1 MQENPSP
8 AAPPKAGV
16 GAYIALLFAVI
27 FFSGISVSEPVK
39 NFGTTLARQLN
50 VEPKK
55 VHDIFSVFDF
65 NTLNG
70 KFGKVIIPDAK
81 AKDTKAKD
89 AAAKDAA
96 AKDAAAKDAAAK
108 DAAAKDVA
116 AKDVAAKDVAAK
128 DVAAKDVAAKDV
140 AAKDV
145 AAKDVAAKDAA
156 AKDAAAKDAAAK
168 DAKAKEAAYTTG
180 NFSGEGGVGAR
191 QGFMFALTLA
201 PTTLFAMG
209 IIAVLEHYGALEAM
223 RRLLQRTL
231 KWLMGIP
238 GDTGLAMIASFQS
251 TDAGAALTRSLYD
264 QGQLSTRE
272 RDIFTM
278 FQFSAGATITNFLGS
293 GAALLALTSVAADGT
308 TQGVPTT
315 IGICFAVLFFFKFF
329 GANLMRLYLNFADRK
344 PQTQAENQP

>member
-1 MQENPSP
+1 MQENLSP

-89 AAAKDAA
+89 TAAKDTA
-96 AKDAAAKDAAAK
+96 AKDT
-108 DAAAKDVA
+108 
-116 AKDVAAKDVAAK
+116 
-128 DVAAKDVAAKDV
+128 
-140 AAKDV
+140 

-156 AKDAAAKDAAAK
+156 AKDVAATDAAAKDAAAKDSGAK

-344 PQTQAENQP
+344 PQTPAENQP

>member
-1 MQENPSP
+1 MQENLSP

-50 VEPKK
+50 IEPKK

-96 AKDAAAKDAAAK
+96 AKDAAAKDSG
-108 DAAAKDVA
+108 
-116 AKDVAAKDVAAK
+116 
-128 DVAAKDVAAKDV
+128 
-140 AAKDV
+140 
-145 AAKDVAAKDAA
+145 
-156 AKDAAAKDAAAK
+156 AK

-191 QGFMFALTLA
+191 QGFMFALTLV
-201 PTTLFAMG
+201 PTTLLAMG

-344 PQTQAENQP
+344 PQTPAENQP

>member
-1 MQENPSP
+1 MQENLSP

-27 FFSGISVSEPVK
+27 FFSGISVSDPVK

-96 AKDAAAKDAAAK
+96 AKDSG
-108 DAAAKDVA
+108 
-116 AKDVAAKDVAAK
+116 
-128 DVAAKDVAAKDV
+128 
-140 AAKDV
+140 
-145 AAKDVAAKDAA
+145 
-156 AKDAAAKDAAAK
+156 AK

>member
-108 DAAAKDVA
+108 DAAAKD
-116 AKDVAAKDVAAK
+116 
-128 DVAAKDVAAKDV
+128 
-140 AAKDV
+140 
-145 AAKDVAAKDAA
+145 AA
-156 AKDAAAKDAAAK
+156 AKDSGAK
-168 DAKAKEAAYTTG
+168 DAKAKEAAYTAG

-344 PQTQAENQP
+344 PQTPAENQP

>member
-81 AKDTKAKD
+81 AKDTK
-89 AAAKDAA
+89 
-96 AKDAAAKDAAAK
+96 
-108 DAAAKDVA
+108 
-116 AKDVAAKDVAAK
+116 
-128 DVAAKDVAAKDV
+128 
-140 AAKDV
+140 
-145 AAKDVAAKDAA
+145 

>member
-96 AKDAAAKDAAAK
+96 AKD
-108 DAAAKDVA
+108 VA

-145 AAKDVAAKDAA
+145 A

>member
-89 AAAKDAA
+89 AAAKDTAAKDTAAKDTA
-96 AKDAAAKDAAAK
+96 AKDAAAKDSG
-108 DAAAKDVA
+108 
-116 AKDVAAKDVAAK
+116 
-128 DVAAKDVAAKDV
+128 
-140 AAKDV
+140 
-145 AAKDVAAKDAA
+145 
-156 AKDAAAKDAAAK
+156 AK

-344 PQTQAENQP
+344 PQTPAENQP

>member
-81 AKDTKAKD
+81 AKDTRAKDAATKD

-108 DAAAKDVA
+108 DSGAKG
-116 AKDVAAKDVAAK
+116 
-128 DVAAKDVAAKDV
+128 
-140 AAKDV
+140 
-145 AAKDVAAKDAA
+145 
-156 AKDAAAKDAAAK
+156 
-168 DAKAKEAAYTTG
+168 AKAKEAAYTTG

-344 PQTQAENQP
+344 PQAQAENQP

>member
-1 MQENPSP
+1 MQENLSP

-39 NFGTTLARQLN
+39 NFGTTLAQQLN

-96 AKDAAAKDAAAK
+96 AKDATAKDATAKDAAAK
-108 DAAAKDVA
+108 DAAAKDSG
-116 AKDVAAKDVAAK
+116 
-128 DVAAKDVAAKDV
+128 
-140 AAKDV
+140 
-145 AAKDVAAKDAA
+145 
-156 AKDAAAKDAAAK
+156 AK

-344 PQTQAENQP
+344 PQTPAENQP

>member
-1 MQENPSP
+1 MQENLSP

-108 DAAAKDVA
+108 DAAAKD
-116 AKDVAAKDVAAK
+116 
-128 DVAAKDVAAKDV
+128 
-140 AAKDV
+140 
-145 AAKDVAAKDAA
+145 AA
-156 AKDAAAKDAAAK
+156 AKDSGAK

-344 PQTQAENQP
+344 PQTPAENQP

>member
-1 MQENPSP
+1 MQENLSP

-108 DAAAKDVA
+108 DAAAKDA
-116 AKDVAAKDVAAK
+116 
-128 DVAAKDVAAKDV
+128 
-140 AAKDV
+140 
-145 AAKDVAAKDAA
+145 AAKDAA
-156 AKDAAAKDAAAK
+156 AKDAAAKDAAAKDATAKDVAATDTAAKDAAAK

-344 PQTQAENQP
+344 PQTPAENQP

>member
-96 AKDAAAKDAAAK
+96 AKDSG
-108 DAAAKDVA
+108 
-116 AKDVAAKDVAAK
+116 
-128 DVAAKDVAAKDV
+128 
-140 AAKDV
+140 
-145 AAKDVAAKDAA
+145 
-156 AKDAAAKDAAAK
+156 AK

-344 PQTQAENQP
+344 PQTPAENQP

>member
-1 MQENPSP
+1 MQENLSP

-108 DAAAKDVA
+108 DSG
-116 AKDVAAKDVAAK
+116 
-128 DVAAKDVAAKDV
+128 
-140 AAKDV
+140 
-145 AAKDVAAKDAA
+145 
-156 AKDAAAKDAAAK
+156 AK

>member
-108 DAAAKDVA
+108 DAAAKD
-116 AKDVAAKDVAAK
+116 
-128 DVAAKDVAAKDV
+128 
-140 AAKDV
+140 
-145 AAKDVAAKDAA
+145 AA

-168 DAKAKEAAYTTG
+168 DSGAKGAKAKEAAYTTG

-344 PQTQAENQP
+344 PQTPAENQL

>member
-1 MQENPSP
+1 LHAVCCLFIIEVFMQENLSP

-27 FFSGISVSEPVK
+27 FFSGLGVGEPVK

-81 AKDTKAKD
+81 AKDTRAKDAATKDAATKD

-108 DAAAKDVA
+108 DAAAKDSG
-116 AKDVAAKDVAAK
+116 
-128 DVAAKDVAAKDV
+128 
-140 AAKDV
+140 
-145 AAKDVAAKDAA
+145 
-156 AKDAAAKDAAAK
+156 AK

-344 PQTQAENQP
+344 PQTPAENQP

>member
-108 DAAAKDVA
+108 DSG
-116 AKDVAAKDVAAK
+116 
-128 DVAAKDVAAKDV
+128 
-140 AAKDV
+140 
-145 AAKDVAAKDAA
+145 
-156 AKDAAAKDAAAK
+156 AK

-209 IIAVLEHYGALEAM
+209 IIAVLEHYGAL

-344 PQTQAENQP
+344 PQTPAENQP

>member
-1 MQENPSP
+1 MQESVS
-8 AAPPKAGV
+8 AAPRKAGI
-16 GAYIALLFAVI
+16 GAYIALVFAVI
-27 FFSGISVSEPVK
+27 FFSGISVSKPVQD
-39 NFGTTLARQLN
+39 FGTVIAEKVG

-81 AKDTKAKD
+81 AKDTK
-89 AAAKDAA
+89 
-96 AKDAAAKDAAAK
+96 
-108 DAAAKDVA
+108 
-116 AKDVAAKDVAAK
+116 
-128 DVAAKDVAAKDV
+128 
-140 AAKDV
+140 
-145 AAKDVAAKDAA
+145 

>member
-108 DAAAKDVA
+108 DSG
-116 AKDVAAKDVAAK
+116 
-128 DVAAKDVAAKDV
+128 
-140 AAKDV
+140 
-145 AAKDVAAKDAA
+145 
-156 AKDAAAKDAAAK
+156 AK

-344 PQTQAENQP
+344 PQTPAGNQP

>member
-1 MQENPSP
+1 
-8 AAPPKAGV
+8 
-16 GAYIALLFAVI
+16 
-27 FFSGISVSEPVK
+27 
-39 NFGTTLARQLN
+39 
-50 VEPKK
+50 
-55 VHDIFSVFDF
+55 
-65 NTLNG
+65 
-70 KFGKVIIPDAK
+70 
-81 AKDTKAKD
+81 
-89 AAAKDAA
+89 
-96 AKDAAAKDAAAK
+96 
-108 DAAAKDVA
+108 
-116 AKDVAAKDVAAK
+116 
-128 DVAAKDVAAKDV
+128 
-140 AAKDV
+140 
-145 AAKDVAAKDAA
+145 
-156 AKDAAAKDAAAK
+156 
-168 DAKAKEAAYTTG
+168 
-180 NFSGEGGVGAR
+180 
-191 QGFMFALTLA
+191 MFALTLA

>member
-1 MQENPSP
+1 MQENLSP

-108 DAAAKDVA
+108 DAAAKDA
-116 AKDVAAKDVAAK
+116 
-128 DVAAKDVAAKDV
+128 
-140 AAKDV
+140 
-145 AAKDVAAKDAA
+145 AAKDAA
-156 AKDAAAKDAAAK
+156 AKDAAAKDAAAKDSGAK

-344 PQTQAENQP
+344 PQTPAENQP

>member
-1 MQENPSP
+1 MQENLSP

-96 AKDAAAKDAAAK
+96 AKDATVKDSG
-108 DAAAKDVA
+108 
-116 AKDVAAKDVAAK
+116 
-128 DVAAKDVAAKDV
+128 
-140 AAKDV
+140 
-145 AAKDVAAKDAA
+145 
-156 AKDAAAKDAAAK
+156 AK

-344 PQTQAENQP
+344 PQTQAGNQP

>member
-1 MQENPSP
+1 MQENLSP

-108 DAAAKDVA
+108 DAAAKDA
-116 AKDVAAKDVAAK
+116 
-128 DVAAKDVAAKDV
+128 
-140 AAKDV
+140 
-145 AAKDVAAKDAA
+145 AAKDAA
-156 AKDAAAKDAAAK
+156 AKDAAAKDAAAKDAAAKDAAAKDSGAK

>member
-1 MQENPSP
+1 MQENLSP

-89 AAAKDAA
+89 AAAKDVAAKDAA
-96 AKDAAAKDAAAK
+96 AKDVAATDAAAKDAAAK
-108 DAAAKDVA
+108 DAAAKDSG
-116 AKDVAAKDVAAK
+116 
-128 DVAAKDVAAKDV
+128 
-140 AAKDV
+140 
-145 AAKDVAAKDAA
+145 
-156 AKDAAAKDAAAK
+156 AK

-344 PQTQAENQP
+344 PQTPAENQP

>member
-1 MQENPSP
+1 MQENLSP

-108 DAAAKDVA
+108 DAAAKD
-116 AKDVAAKDVAAK
+116 
-128 DVAAKDVAAKDV
+128 
-140 AAKDV
+140 
-145 AAKDVAAKDAA
+145 AA
-156 AKDAAAKDAAAK
+156 AKDSGAK
-168 DAKAKEAAYTTG
+168 DAKAKEAAYTAG

-344 PQTQAENQP
+344 PQTPAENQP

>member
-1 MQENPSP
+1 MQENLSP

-108 DAAAKDVA
+108 DAAAKDSG
-116 AKDVAAKDVAAK
+116 
-128 DVAAKDVAAKDV
+128 
-140 AAKDV
+140 
-145 AAKDVAAKDAA
+145 
-156 AKDAAAKDAAAK
+156 AK
-168 DAKAKEAAYTTG
+168 DAKAKEAAYTAG

-344 PQTQAENQP
+344 PQTPAENQP

>member
-1 MQENPSP
+1 MQENLSP
-8 AAPPKAGV
+8 AAPP
-16 GAYIALLFAVI
+16 
-27 FFSGISVSEPVK
+27 
-39 NFGTTLARQLN
+39 
-50 VEPKK
+50 
-55 VHDIFSVFDF
+55 
-65 NTLNG
+65 
-70 KFGKVIIPDAK
+70 
-81 AKDTKAKD
+81 KD

-96 AKDAAAKDAAAK
+96 AKDAAAKDSG
-108 DAAAKDVA
+108 
-116 AKDVAAKDVAAK
+116 
-128 DVAAKDVAAKDV
+128 
-140 AAKDV
+140 
-145 AAKDVAAKDAA
+145 
-156 AKDAAAKDAAAK
+156 AK

>member
-81 AKDTKAKD
+81 AKDTK
-89 AAAKDAA
+89 
-96 AKDAAAKDAAAK
+96 
-108 DAAAKDVA
+108 
-116 AKDVAAKDVAAK
+116 
-128 DVAAKDVAAKDV
+128 
-140 AAKDV
+140 
-145 AAKDVAAKDAA
+145 

-344 PQTQAENQP
+344 PQTPAENQP

>member
-1 MQENPSP
+1 MQENLSP

-108 DAAAKDVA
+108 DSGAKV
-116 AKDVAAKDVAAK
+116 
-128 DVAAKDVAAKDV
+128 
-140 AAKDV
+140 
-145 AAKDVAAKDAA
+145 
-156 AKDAAAKDAAAK
+156 
-168 DAKAKEAAYTTG
+168 AKAKEAAYTTG

-344 PQTQAENQP
+344 PQTPAENQP

>member
-1 MQENPSP
+1 MQENLSP

-96 AKDAAAKDAAAK
+96 AKD
-108 DAAAKDVA
+108 
-116 AKDVAAKDVAAK
+116 
-128 DVAAKDVAAKDV
+128 
-140 AAKDV
+140 V

-156 AKDAAAKDAAAK
+156 AKDAATK

-344 PQTQAENQP
+344 PQTPAENQP